1 MRGWMLAGVRRA
13 PGPLIGTVVS
23 AATAAAMT
31 VAALSIAVAHTG
43 VPAGRL
49 AGASVVVAADTHLNV
64 TIGHG
69 DDAHQS
75 LPLAAYRG
83 VPVALAGQLARVPGV
98 ARAAGE
104 SGFPGGV
111 VRPGD
116 VDLVAVTAKPGVP
129 AGVLAGRIRTAL
141 HGGRGYTIATGAAR
155 GDVADLSAAVERSD
169 GQVLGVALI
178 PPIVMIS
185 LFVLAATTGLAV
197 NLRRR
202 RYALLRTVGATR
214 GQVRRAIWA
223 ELAGCGLA
231 GGLLGWLPGTALGA
245 LGVRA
250 LAAHQMLPAGSA
262 AWQTPWLLPIAGGVS
277 VLVAVLSGQVA
288 ARRASRTSPVQA
300 LRETAAERTWPH
312 PVRVLL
318 GLAAAGGAGTLVAFT
333 FGQKSSAGQLA
344 LAFPL
349 LLTCMVAVALLGP
362 VLVALAAWLAR
373 PLRAAGGPSA
383 RLALAAIAAQ
393 PRRTASA
400 VIPVAMAVA
409 LVGCVYFAD
418 ASITHVTATQAAS
431 TVTADRVV
439 SGPGLTGGALRQVRA
454 LPGVRA
460 AAGVSPLTL
469 AAADPDLEQV
479 YGEAVAGGPLGQVLD
494 LGVTS
499 GRLTELRPG
508 QIAVSKLESD
518 PGAMGVHVGS
528 RLTVYL
534 PDGTPYRATVSAVY
548 ARSLASG
555 DVLIPAAVAA
565 GHTGAAAGFG
575 QLLVSGGNPADP
587 AALAT
592 GHPGWHVAS
601 RAAANAAA
609 VRSAG
614 QDDFANNLILGVVA
628 ALAAV
633 ALVNTLAVSTLER
646 RRVLRLLGRVGATRG
661 QAAAVFGW
669 QAAFVTV
676 TGLVAGAAAGTV
688 TLFAVTR
695 AATGSWTPY
704 IPLGPAA
711 GLVAAVITL
720 TAGAVMVPFWAMRRR
735 EPSLAPA

>member
-1 MRGWMLAGVRRA
+1 MRGWMLAGIRRA
-13 PGPLIGTVVS
+13 PGPLIGTVIS
-23 AATAAAMT
+23 AATAAALS
-31 VAALSIAVAHTG
+31 VAALSIAVAHTEA
-43 VPAGRL
+43 PAGRL
-49 AGASVVVAADTHLNV
+49 AGASVVVAAGTNLNV

-75 LPLAAYRG
+75 LPLWAYRG
-83 VPVALAGQLARVPGV
+83 VPAALAGQLAQVPGV

-129 AGVLAGRIRTAL
+129 ADVLAGRIRAAL

-155 GDVADLSAAVERSD
+155 GDVANLKAAVERSD
-169 GQVLGVALI
+169 GQILGVALI

-185 LFVLAATTGLAV
+185 LFVLAATTALAV

-202 RYALLRTVGATR
+202 RFALLRTVGATR
-214 GQVRRAIWA
+214 GQVRRAILA

-231 GGLLGWLPGTALGA
+231 GGLLGWLPGAALGT

-250 LAAHQMLPAGSA
+250 LAGHQMLPAGST
-262 AWQTPWLLPIAGGVS
+262 AWRTPWLLPIACGIS
-277 VLVAVLSGQVA
+277 VLVTVLSGQVA
-288 ARRASRTSPVQA
+288 ARRASRTSPAQA

-318 GLAAAGGAGTLVAFT
+318 GLAAAGGSGALVALT

-349 LLTCMVAVALLGP
+349 LLACMLAVALLGP
-362 VLVALAAWLAR
+362 LLVALAAWLVR
-373 PLRAAGGPSA
+373 PFQAAGGPSA
-383 RLALAAIAAQ
+383 RLALASIAAQ

-400 VIPVAMAVA
+400 VIPVALAVA
-409 LVGCVYFAD
+409 MVGCVYFAN
-418 ASITHVTATQAAS
+418 ASIAHATTTQTAT
-431 TVTADRVV
+431 TVTADHVI
-439 SGPGLTGGALRQVRA
+439 SGPGLTGATLRQVQSR
-454 LPGVRA
+454 PGVSA
-460 AAGVSPLTL
+460 VAGLAPLTL
-469 AAADPDLEQV
+469 AAADPDLEPV

-499 GRLTELRPG
+499 GHLTELRPG
-508 QIAVSKLESD
+508 QIAVSQLEAD
-518 PGAMGVHVGS
+518 PGVMGVHVGS

-534 PDGTPYRATVSAVY
+534 PDGTPYLATVSAVY

-565 GHTGAAAGFG
+565 GHTGTAAGFG
-575 QLLVSGGNPADP
+575 QILVSGGQPAD
-587 AALAT
+587 LA

-609 VRSAG
+609 AQG
-614 QDDFANNLILGVVA
+614 AAQDGFANDLILGVVA
-628 ALAAV
+628 AMAAL
-633 ALVNTLAVSTLER
+633 ALVNTLAVATLER

-669 QAAFVTV
+669 RAVSIVV
-676 TGLVAGAAAGTV
+676 TGLVAGAVAGTI
-688 TLFAVTR
+688 TLLAVTR
-695 AATGSWTPY
+695 AATGNWTLY
-704 IPLGPAA
+704 IPFGPAA
-711 GLVAAVITL
+711 GLVAAVIAL
-720 TAGAVMVPFWAMRRR
+720 TAGAIMIPFWAMRRR
-735 EPSLAPA
+735 EPSLAA